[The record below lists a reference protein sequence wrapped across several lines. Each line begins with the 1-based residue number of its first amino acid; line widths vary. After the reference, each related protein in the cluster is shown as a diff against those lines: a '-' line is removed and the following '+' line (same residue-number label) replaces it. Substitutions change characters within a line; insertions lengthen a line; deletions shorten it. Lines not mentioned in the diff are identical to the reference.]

1 MLTSNIVLIDKGVNL
16 RPIKNLG
23 EFLHHLLVSIHAA
36 IEAGNAILQVYRSAD
51 FKVEL
56 KADRSPLTLA
66 DRNAHEIIMQNLSK
80 FDIPVLSEEGK
91 NIPYEKRKSWDVF
104 WLVDPLDGTKEFI
117 KKNGEFTVNIA
128 MISQNKPV
136 AGVVLVP
143 DKNILYFASRE
154 IGSFRVDVSQL
165 AELVIGKFGNI
176 DWPLD
181 LSETEAADILSA
193 LIGRSAN
200 LPINESTNQPYTIA
214 GSRSHPTPEL
224 EAFVEEKRRQYG
236 EVDFISAGSSLKLC
250 LVAEGRADIYPRT
263 GPTMEW
269 DTAAGQAVVESA
281 GGKVLQYETDQP
293 LTYNKADLLN
303 PWFVALKGDQLN
315 RKIEN

>member
-1 MLTSNIVLIDKGVNL
+1 MN
-16 RPIKNLG
+16 
-23 EFLHHLLVSIHAA
+23 HLLLSIHAA
-36 IEAGNAILQVYRSAD
+36 IAAGNAILQVYRSPD

-56 KADRSPLTLA
+56 KADKSPLTLA
-66 DRNAHEIIMQNLSK
+66 DRNAHDIIMQHLSK

-91 NIPYEKRKSWDVF
+91 NMPYEKRKSWDVF

-128 MISQNKPV
+128 MISKNKPV

-154 IGSFRVDVSQL
+154 IGSFRVDVGQIADLLSGKSGK
-165 AELVIGKFGNI
+165 IGR
-176 DWPLD
+176 PSD
-181 LSETEAADILSA
+181 LSETEVTDILSA
-193 LIGRSAN
+193 LIGRSTN
-200 LPINESTNQPYTIA
+200 LPINELTNQPYTIA
-214 GSRSHPTPEL
+214 GSRSHATPEL

-236 EVDFISAGSSLKLC
+236 EVEFISAGSSLKLC

-281 GGKVLQYETDQP
+281 GGKVLQYETEQP
-293 LTYNKADLLN
+293 LRYNKENLLN
-303 PWFVALKGDQLN
+303 PWFVALKVD
-315 RKIEN
+315 